1 MPADPV
7 TSPAVPAGLL
17 ARRGLLAALFVAAC
31 AAGWGA
37 IAGFRRG
44 SAEVDAQGY
53 ADLGFARGREVVIV
67 SATDHGAL
75 GGLEAVG
82 PWIVVA
88 LLLLVVSRRAREL
101 VRPASL
107 VELLADPAA
116 RLQTQVAWALIFG
129 AGSYALAARHESV
142 LKAELAWLG
151 ALVAGSCLALEVV
164 GRRLASRP
172 RRDEPALVANVAAF
186 CAVLAPS
193 CLVLFE
199 VDRRRIYRPTAVDT
213 LVANA
218 VVAALAVLAFVVVRR
233 AVLAGRAPTAV
244 RAVCAV
250 LALTAATPL
259 VVRPWA
265 AAPEAPSLA
274 SAQTHNVV
282 VIGID
287 TLRADHTTLLEPKP
301 GERDLTPNLR
311 ALARRGTVFT
321 NAISQSPWTMP
332 AFASIVTG
340 KYPLQHGAV
349 SLSGKLR
356 AREVTLAEILRET
369 GRATGG
375 FVSHDYVDHKH
386 GFAQGFDEYDDSWAR
401 GHTAISSAAITD
413 LALDFVARH
422 ADRPFFLFTHY
433 FDPHYEY
440 RDHAEWDFADSYQ
453 GWLKAQF
460 DFENLVTNRHLLGP
474 AELAYT
480 RDLYDEEIAFTDREL
495 GRLVADFERRG
506 LLASTVFVLVAD
518 HGEEFMEH
526 GNIGHTTTLFDEL
539 VHVPLAVVVPGGE
552 AGRVVA
558 DTVETRRVFSTVLE
572 ALGADFGAAD
582 RPKGL
587 LAPGGEAPAAGHVA
601 YSMLWLPDAQ
611 PRWGKRFQLA
621 SLRSDRWKLVRDLTR
636 GVDLLFDL
644 TADPL
649 ELHDVSKTEAKRL
662 EELSLALDAWV
673 GEMQKSAGDVP
684 MVEIDDALRER
695 LHALGYM

>member
-1 MPADPV
+1 MTADPV
-7 TSPAVPAGLL
+7 TSPAAPAGLL
-17 ARRGLLAALFVAAC
+17 ARRWLLVALWATASAV
-31 AAGWGA
+31 GWGA
-37 IAGFRRG
+37 VVGLRRG
-44 SAEVDAQGY
+44 SAEVAAQGY
-53 ADLGFARGREVVIV
+53 GDLDFARGREVALV

-75 GGLEAVG
+75 GGLHAVL
-82 PWIVVA
+82 PWTVGALV
-88 LLLLVVSRRAREL
+88 LLLVSRRAREL
-101 VRPASL
+101 VRPSRL
-107 VELLADPAA
+107 VELLADPTA
-116 RLQTQVAWALIFG
+116 RLQAQVAWALILG
-129 AGSYALAARHESV
+129 AGSYALAARQENV
-142 LKAELAWLG
+142 LTAELTWLG
-151 ALVAGSCLALEVV
+151 ALIAGSCFALEVV
-164 GRRLASRP
+164 GRRLASLA
-172 RRDEPALVANVAAF
+172 RRDEPRLVANVAAS
-186 CAVLAPS
+186 CAVLAPL

-199 VDRRRIYRPTAVDT
+199 VDRRRVYRPTAVDT
-213 LVANA
+213 LIANT
-218 VVAALAVLAFVVVRR
+218 VVAGLAMVAFVVVRR
-233 AVLAGRAPTAV
+233 AVLVGRVPTVV
-244 RAVCAV
+244 RAACVV
-250 LALTAATPL
+250 LALFAATPFA
-259 VVRPWA
+259 VRPWA
-265 AAPEAPSLA
+265 AAPERPGLA
-274 SAQTHNVV
+274 SVRNHNVV
-282 VIGID
+282 VLGID

-386 GFAQGFDEYDDSWAR
+386 GFAQGFDEYDDSWAQ

-413 LALDFVARH
+413 FALDFVARH

-440 RDHAEWDFADSYQ
+440 RDHAEWDFADGYD
-453 GWLKAQF
+453 GWLKTQF

-480 RDLYDEEIAFTDREL
+480 RDLYDEEIAYTDREL

-552 AGRVVA
+552 AGLVVA

-572 ALGADFGAAD
+572 AIGSDFGALE

-587 LAPGGEAPAAGHVA
+587 LAPSGETPAAGHVA

-621 SLRSDRWKLVRDLTR
+621 SLRSDHWKLVRDLTR

-644 TADPL
+644 SADPR
-649 ELHDVSKTEAKRL
+649 ELRDVSKTEAKRL

-673 GEMQKSAGDVP
+673 AEMQKSAGDVP